1 MNAAL
6 ISIVIVGSIITF
18 HCHCGLIIYPLL
30 IIGRGTASLS
40 LWAHSWN
47 IEAPISPENKR
58 GETDCQLSVKDQLIG
73 SSPAVLYQRSAE
85 GRLPCA

>member
-18 HCHCGLIIYPLL
+18 HCHCGLIYTLFL
-30 IIGRGTASLS
+30 IIGRGTASLP

-58 GETDCQLSVKDQLIG
+58 GETDCQLSVQDQLVG
-73 SSPAVLYQRSAE
+73 SPPAVLYK
-85 GRLPCA
+85 